1 MDTRKTTADSYAVE
15 CDWSDADR
23 RAYERHAAQ
32 SYVRV
37 VDVPSGA
44 AVGEMLDIS
53 AGGFKLSAAR
63 GFRRGG
69 IYQFRIDVCVDG
81 RGRAP
86 ITAVARNVWSAAEN
100 GADAFRAGFV
110 FVDLSAQARARLLQF
125 IDELSA

>member
-1 MDTRKTTADSYAVE
+1 M
-15 CDWSDADR
+15 
-23 RAYERHAAQ
+23 
-32 SYVRV
+32 RV
-37 VDVPSGA
+37 VDVPGGT

-63 GFRRGG
+63 AFQRGG

-81 RGRAP
+81 QRREP
-86 ITAVARNVWSAAEN
+86 ITVVARNVWSAVEN

-110 FVDLSAQARARLLQF
+110 FVELSAQMRGRLQQF